1 MAGQIAQV
9 LQDIVEKYEGP
20 DLYDPHDQILEYI
33 EDAILDFDWV
43 SHYKE
48 AGNQSVAE
56 QAATQ
61 MLDMDEQLFQVMLG
75 DQYTQDD

>member
-1 MAGQIAQV
+1 
-9 LQDIVEKYEGP
+9 
-20 DLYDPHDQILEYI
+20 
-33 EDAILDFDWV
+33 
-43 SHYKE
+43 
-48 AGNQSVAE
+48 VAE